1 MNADNVVLLAEHEAT
16 TDPLRQ
22 GLALLCRQLGR
33 PLGIAELGEGMPLQ
47 QGRLPLRFVP
57 RALRRADI
65 VARVERL
72 PLVKMD
78 SYLLPALLVICG
90 RWIFWPYI
98 PRFGSADALSRSP
111 WGKLG
116 RAVARRP
123 VVVATSAP
131 VIGPNRLAM
140 RAVP

>member
-78 SYLLPALLVICG
+78 SYLLPALLVLEDGGTLVLCELDG
-90 RWIFWPYI
+90 E
-98 PRFGSADALSRSP
+98 SARVLVPHSD
-111 WGKLG
+111 GG
-116 RAVARRP
+116 VE
-123 VVVATSAP
+123 
-131 VIGPNRLAM
+131 RL
-140 RAVP
+140 